1 MARVEIPV
9 GVSYGTDAD
18 LVRDTLLEVAVSHP
32 EVMRGPAPY
41 VLFTA
46 FGDSSLDFELRCF
59 VPEAGRRILIATDL
73 RFEVL
78 RLFRE
83 RGIEIPFPQRD
94 VHLRGLDA
102 IADRPGGAGAP
113 PEPAR

>member
-1 MARVEIPV
+1 MRE
-9 GVSYGTDAD
+9 
-18 LVRDTLLEVAVSHP
+18 TLSEVAASHP
-32 EVMRGPAPY
+32 EVARRPEPV

-46 FGDSSLDFELRCF
+46 FGDSALDFELRCF
-59 VPEAGRRILIATDL
+59 VAQADEVFRVATEI
-73 RFEVL
+73 RFEIV

-102 IADRPGGAGAP
+102 LAAAGRADG
-113 PEPAR
+113 